1 MVNRRGSV
9 EYVVVGEKGGIK
21 IPDLRKERKSPLFF
35 SGLRF
40 IHTHLNGE
48 LLSREDLSLLA
59 LNKLDFAGC
68 ITEKKG
74 AEREIFHGAYLIP
87 EERTGKLWDFIGPCP
102 VDELKIDFLEFIN
115 ELEAEF
121 VRTWGKYHTIK
132 TRAEGCVIVG
142 VLPPF
147 SKKDMEAHIGE
158 LRSLCESAGLSV
170 LDTVIQKPKVIHPG
184 YVVGKGK
191 MEEILMRSANI
202 GADVIVFDEELSP
215 AQLKNISALTDLK
228 VIDRNQ
234 LILDIFAT
242 KAKTSEAKVQVE
254 LAQLKYIF
262 PRLAEKNTAFSRLT
276 GGIGGRGPGETKL
289 EIDRRRIRERI
300 ALLEERLEE
309 IRKVRETKRSKRK
322 GSSLPLVSI
331 VGYANSGKSSLL
343 NLLTRSNVD
352 VDKRPFSTLSP
363 TARLI
368 KYPERKRII
377 LSDTV
382 GLIRNLP
389 ETLFNAFL
397 STFEELSYADLLL
410 HLVDIS
416 DCDIE
421 EKIESVEEILKR
433 LKISD
438 KKKLIVFNKIDRL
451 REEDLPSLKNLE
463 RRYNAVSISCLEKKG
478 IDLLVKR
485 IAEELEGLS

>member
-1 MVNRRGSV
+1 
-9 EYVVVGEKGGIK
+9 
-21 IPDLRKERKSPLFF
+21 
-35 SGLRF
+35 
-40 IHTHLNGE
+40 
-48 LLSREDLSLLA
+48 
-59 LNKLDFAGC
+59 
-68 ITEKKG
+68 
-74 AEREIFHGAYLIP
+74 
-87 EERTGKLWDFIGPCP
+87 
-102 VDELKIDFLEFIN
+102 
-115 ELEAEF
+115 
-121 VRTWGKYHTIK
+121 
-132 TRAEGCVIVG
+132 
-142 VLPPF
+142 
-147 SKKDMEAHIGE
+147 
-158 LRSLCESAGLSV
+158 
-170 LDTVIQKPKVIHPG
+170 
-184 YVVGKGK
+184 

-382 GLIRNLP
+382 GLIRDLP